1 MLSCQFCKH
10 VGKIW
15 VLLVSCLPKKC
26 SLINTFRLVAWDKPS
41 QTAADSV
48 DWKNSYTPDVD
59 HETAGAGACVKALDS
74 RHIVCFEAVIYE
86 LLVAKSKLTDHRVFD
101 DFSSLHLHQSS
112 LRNQLIWIWSWNRL
126 DLNQKRAMICI
137 SMPNTWSAYTPRLY
151 QSH

>member
-26 SLINTFRLVAWDKPS
+26 SLIDTFRLVAWDKPS

-48 DWKNSYTPDVD
+48 DWKTSYTPDVD
-59 HETAGAGACVKALDS
+59 HETAGAEAAGACVKALDS

-86 LLVAKSKLTDHRVFD
+86 LMVAKSKLTDHRVFD
-101 DFSSLHLHQSS
+101 DFSSPAWETSWSGSDLETDLTSIRKGQWYASACLIHG
-112 LRNQLIWIWSWNRL
+112 QLIHRGFTNH
-126 DLNQKRAMICI
+126 I
-137 SMPNTWSAYTPRLY
+137 S
-151 QSH
+151 